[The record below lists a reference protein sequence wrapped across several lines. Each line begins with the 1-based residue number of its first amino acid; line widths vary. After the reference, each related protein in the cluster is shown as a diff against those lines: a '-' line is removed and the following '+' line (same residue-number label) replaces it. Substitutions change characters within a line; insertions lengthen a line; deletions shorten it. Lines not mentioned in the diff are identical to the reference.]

1 MLVNFVRMADENLK
15 KRGKPC
21 KVEKNVL
28 VSTILVYKDQVIES
42 GKVVKL
48 HSEVWNTLSTELGI
62 AASTIQSYVLNNR
75 YKLKD
80 LLGVETDNVCED
92 REENLENYIENNEN
106 SDVSLN
112 ESGTNFEFNIG
123 IKKSIFNQMITE
135 QDYYIY
141 LKGKRVKRRKKI
153 LLRETWAGEVA
164 AEMYTAKKL
173 THAFHYKNHYLTV
186 DASRGQMNGNANLFL
201 YHNKNRMSMNNSF

>member
-15 KRGKPC
+15 QRGKPC

-28 VSTILVYKDQVIES
+28 VSTILVCKDQVIES

-135 QDYYIY
+135 QDYYI
-141 LKGKRVKRRKKI
+141 
-153 LLRETWAGEVA
+153 T
-164 AEMYTAKKL
+164 
-173 THAFHYKNHYLTV
+173 
-186 DASRGQMNGNANLFL
+186 
-201 YHNKNRMSMNNSF
+201 